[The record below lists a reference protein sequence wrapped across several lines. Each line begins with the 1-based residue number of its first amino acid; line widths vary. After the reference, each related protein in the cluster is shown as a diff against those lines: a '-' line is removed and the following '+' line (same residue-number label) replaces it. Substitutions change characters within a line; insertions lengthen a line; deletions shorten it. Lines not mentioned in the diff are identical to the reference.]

1 MLEGKVVAITGA
13 RGGIGRAL
21 AGMFAGEGARVAV
34 SDLEAPDAEM
44 FAPGMLTA
52 ACDASSES
60 GIQSFIT
67 ATESDLGPVDVWVSN
82 AGVGFGDPGVACSAD
97 DRAWEVSWGV
107 NVMQSVYAARALL
120 PGWVERGEG
129 RFVVVASAAGLLNQ
143 IGSASYSATK
153 HAAVAVAENIA
164 ITHHTDGVRVHCVC
178 PQFVRTDMTAHMDL
192 PDGSP
197 LSLLEPEDVA
207 NALLA
212 AMREDRFLVL
222 PHEVVGKYER
232 NRATDRDR
240 WLAGM
245 AQVQSTMGEALGL
258 ASFKAG

>member
-1 MLEGKVVAITGA
+1 MLESKVVAITGA
-13 RGGIGRAL
+13 RGGIGHAL
-21 AGMFAGEGARVAV
+21 ADMFRGEGARVAV
-34 SDLEAPDAEM
+34 SDLEAPDAPGA
-44 FAPGMLTA
+44 FAA
-52 ACDASSES
+52 ACDASSETD
-60 GIQSFIT
+60 IQSFIK
-67 ATESDLGPVDVWVSN
+67 ATESELGPIDVWVSN

-120 PGWVERGEG
+120 PGWVERKSGT
-129 RFVVVASAAGLLNQ
+129 FVVVASAAGLLNQ

-153 HAAVAVAENIA
+153 HAAVAVAESIA
-164 ITHHTDGVRVHCVC
+164 ITHGGDGVRVHCVC

-197 LSLLEPEDVA
+197 LSLKEPEDVA
-207 NALLA
+207 EALLA
-212 AMREDRFLVL
+212 AMRENRFLVL

-245 AQVQSTMGEALGL
+245 VEVQSTMGEALGL

>member
-1 MLEGKVVAITGA
+1 MLENKVVAITGA
-13 RGGIGRAL
+13 KGGIGRAL
-21 AGMFAGEGARVAV
+21 ADMFAGEGARVAV
-34 SDLEAPDAEM
+34 SDLEAPDTPGM
-44 FAPGMLTA
+44 FAA

-60 GIQSFIT
+60 DIRDFIA
-67 ATESDLGPVDVWVSN
+67 ATESELGPIDIWVGN
-82 AGVGFGDPGVACSAD
+82 AGVGFGDPDVACSAD
-97 DRAWEVSWGV
+97 DRAWDISWGV

-120 PGWVERGEG
+120 PGWVERGQG
-129 RFVVVASAAGLLNQ
+129 RFVVIASAAGLLNQ

-245 AQVQSTMGEALGL
+245 AQVQDTMGEALGL